1 MLSLVAGS
9 LGQRAGTLARYAA
22 FATVLVIQTNPARAA
37 ELLPHDRDQERLRA
51 EVEDQARADAADL
64 ARGVQ
69 SRMDV
74 DDDFSAWTQK
84 LLEQALARGEGIADR
99 TVTGPVPAGPKSDT
113 GMAELQKYPQGNAQ
127 VLVFVSLAVPEPSW
141 RQWAEEAARAGVP
154 LVLRGPSP
162 AGLQATVTEVGRR
175 IGDHAAGVA
184 IDPRLFRLF
193 GIERAPAVVVV
204 PGGVPACASRG
215 CVDDPAPP
223 FDRVTGN
230 IGLAAAL
237 EAIAAEGEAGRVV
250 AREHLQKMGVLP

>member
-1 MLSLVAGS
+1 MLSLVEGS
-9 LGQRAGTLARYAA
+9 LGQRAGILARYALA
-22 FATVLVIQTNPARAA
+22 ALLVFPAIPVWAA
-37 ELLPHDRDQERLRA
+37 ELLPQDRDPQGLRA
-51 EVEDQARADAADL
+51 EVEEQARADAAEL
-64 ARGVQ
+64 AREVRR
-69 SRMDV
+69 RMDS
-74 DDDFSAWTQK
+74 DDDFAAWTQN
-84 LLEQALARGEGIADR
+84 LLEQALARGEGDAAETAAGSVAADG
-99 TVTGPVPAGPKSDT
+99 VT
-113 GMAELQKYPQGNAQ
+113 AELQKNPQGNAQ

-237 EAIAAEGEAGRVV
+237 EAIAAEGEAGRGV
-250 AREHLQKMGVLP
+250 AREFLQKMGGLP